1 MDILQFDGT
10 PPTESHMTHF
20 QQEDLLFFANLI
32 TCLASGTLVSP
43 DSEDYSKAMS
53 SIVSKYSE
61 DLMALLQYL
70 LRAQQLPHSISG
82 AMQFVAPKL
91 LGVVNVL
98 HLQQDRLENELLRE
112 LENGRLFRL
121 LSKLGV
127 INERP
132 ELVCAI

>member
-1 MDILQFDGT
+1 MVAGT
-10 PPTESHMTHF
+10 GTYVCIYECRNVCMYVYVHT
-20 QQEDLLFFANLI
+20 LLHR
-32 TCLASGTLVSP
+32 
-43 DSEDYSKAMS
+43 
-53 SIVSKYSE
+53 
-61 DLMALLQYL
+61 YL